1 MYTCIQ
7 ILSINY
13 KNKSVRERER
23 IMLSERKGD
32 TIHQFSCC
40 DFLTHQPEIFTSE
53 YIYIYIY
60 KNI

>member
-53 YIYIYIY
+53 YIYI
-60 KNI
+60 